1 MHIAWIV
8 GAIAGIVKLLIGFL
22 ALKVWRDSGVDP
34 VKYLALGFL
43 ILGIGEF
50 GCKFIGHGLLH
61 TPMSAA
67 LGVPF
72 KFVGNILVFYALLQ
86 LAESAHIKEAMIVTV
101 IFGLIYMIG
110 AFHALSITYKLH
122 AINFQL
128 PHILFLTIIPWAIA
142 GLIYKE
148 YKKTG
153 DRTALYFMAGLIVYG
168 LSAAIGIPL
177 HVILHVLNFQ
187 DALAIETLIRLVGLL
202 IIFRGL
208 FVAEQAAT

>member
-1 MHIAWIV
+1 MHIAWIA
-8 GAIAGIVKLLIGFL
+8 GAIAGVVKLLIGFL

-43 ILGIGEF
+43 ILGIGEL
-50 GCKFIGHGLLH
+50 GCKFIGHGLLG

-67 LGVPF
+67 IGVPF
-72 KFVGNILVFYALLQ
+72 KFVGDILVFYALLR
-86 LAESAHIKEAMIVTV
+86 LAESVHIKEALIVTV

-110 AFHALSITYKLH
+110 AFYALSITYRIEPLD
-122 AINFQL
+122 FQI
-128 PHILFLTIIPWAIA
+128 PHLLFLTLIPWAIA

-153 DRTALYFMAGLIVYG
+153 DKTALYFMAGLVIYG

-177 HVILHVLNFQ
+177 HVVLHVLNFQ
-187 DALAIETLIRLVGLL
+187 NALAVETIIRLIGLL
-202 IIFRGL
+202 VIFRGL
-208 FVAEQAAT
+208 FVAEEATS